1 MSGHATGAQNH
12 NNMDYSKIMY
22 VAVTGDTKYDVNTVS
37 RPTQYKSG
45 YSPNE
50 LVFATEVR
58 LPPPVG
64 ELHWV
69 ARTAAVSP
77 DVVPSGPLRQTP
89 ESYLEDRSQRA
100 QELYNNC
107 LLYTSD
113 AADE

>member
-1 MSGHATGAQNH
+1 
-12 NNMDYSKIMY
+12 MDYSKIMY

-64 ELHWV
+64 
-69 ARTAAVSP
+69 
-77 DVVPSGPLRQTP
+77 D
-89 ESYLEDRSQRA
+89 
-100 QELYNNC
+100 C